1 MHRRLLIPM
10 VCLVLVAAAGTPM
23 AVAAKADGTPQA
35 GDSPVHLFD
44 VDSDGHVA
52 GKLMVNTAART
63 FVLNAKGLEPRE
75 TLYLRYLAGATPRTL
90 AIVVPDKAGHV
101 HLAGRWPASLD
112 VGSAGSFT
120 IGPAAGSLVAVLDWQ
135 WTCSAPDAA
144 GVQDCDAI
152 FRADRS
158 TGPIVTYKLDFK
170 VTYPSGLS
178 GGGTPY
184 WGSDPLL
191 GSRTVPVDYGPGY
204 TTKFILTVSDGAG
217 NAAVDT
223 VDLTYHP

>member
-1 MHRRLLIPM
+1 MNRMLLISV
-10 VCLVLVAAAGTPM
+10 VCLVMVAAVGTPM
-23 AVAAKADGTPQA
+23 AAAAKADGTPQA
-35 GDSPVHLFD
+35 GNSPVYLFD

-52 GKLMVNTAART
+52 GKLMINTAART
-63 FVLNAKGLEPRE
+63 FVLNARGLEPGQ
-75 TLYLRYLAGATPRTL
+75 TLYLRYLAGATSRTL
-90 AIVVPDKAGHV
+90 ALVVPSGAGHV
-101 HLAGRWPASLD
+101 HRVGRWPTSLD
-112 VGSAGSFT
+112 VRSAHSFS

-144 GVQDCDAI
+144 GVQDCDVI

-158 TGPIVTYKLDFK
+158 SGPIVTYKLDFK